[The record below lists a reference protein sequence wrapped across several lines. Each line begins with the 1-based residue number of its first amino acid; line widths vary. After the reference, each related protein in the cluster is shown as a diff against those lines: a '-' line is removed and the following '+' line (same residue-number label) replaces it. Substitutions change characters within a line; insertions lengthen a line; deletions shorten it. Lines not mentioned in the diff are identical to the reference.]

1 MQCLP
6 AQTESLAIFV
16 AEVLP
21 DSANDLEH
29 TPPNFLGYLQ
39 QDFRNLSGVRTYC
52 LPVGMNCCV
61 LKDPKQG
68 ENGFISHA
76 AKQGQKVAHHP
87 VQLWTTKSDLCVREQ
102 HS

>member
-1 MQCLP
+1 MTWNIL
-6 AQTESLAIFV
+6 
-16 AEVLP
+16 
-21 DSANDLEH
+21 
-29 TPPNFLGYLQ
+29 PNFLGYLQ

-61 LKDPKQG
+61 LKDPKLG